1 MFLKSQL
8 NGLFQTSGTRWSW
21 CPRWTWVFS
30 TWRCPTVSPFTW
42 FPVSTGKSSEL
53 NYLFRVSGLLFFFS
67 IYDDLNCRHLARML
81 LWNTMF
87 GGIKVK
93 VQLHFTRS
101 SFTIRASG
109 ENFIGSGINHPQKE
123 QRDWCHPSLVYTEFD
138 SVVFIDI
145 DDILWVAFLFS
156 NIKSSLKAW
165 IWITGRLLEKRKW
178 LCCHVT
184 RAMNSDLQILST
196 YKIQICFYVKCLLYP
211 MESQMWKKS

>member
-1 MFLKSQL
+1 MGCFKLQEPDDPDAPDEHESSPPEDAPLYPHSPGSQYQQVKAL
-8 NGLFQTSGTRWSW
+8 SWTIYSEFQV
-21 CPRWTWVFS
+21 CF
-30 TWRCPTVSPFTW
+30 
-42 FPVSTGKSSEL
+42 
-53 NYLFRVSGLLFFFS
+53 FFFS